1 MSKDLKPK
9 SVSNEQPD
17 GNKVG
22 KELKPK
28 NDSKNHKDLNQ
39 NTSDYDPNK
48 SIDESTDNLQN
59 GQGVDAQ
66 SVQPNGQSSGASDV
80 NQGVGSED
88 GSYMDGF
95 DDDASGWMADKL
107 EAGLG
112 SAKDKIADKF
122 LGGNDANEIESSDPS
137 ADGGETS
144 DPESS
149 SGETSEVSS
158 DGAEISEVEGNGEG
172 SDPEKEN
179 GSVDSQNSSSEGDFG
194 DIGSDLTGDGESD
207 DGGDSSSVMDK
218 ATNFLKGSIL
228 KNKGVKLA
236 IHSFN
241 FVSGLLTSAGVPAF
255 AVLPIILA
263 VSAVTVT
270 AVGVTGAVVVASN
283 NAVKDE
289 KVVKLEDCSDEER
302 AAQKAKTL
310 AGDEG
315 ANTAEQEENVK
326 KIHSALKEWGLN
338 DIQISGV
345 VGNGEQESGLSPKK
359 FESDHVAGGK
369 YKTEENYEKTRKD
382 GPIIEYIFG
391 SWSTFLGYYNGS
403 LNESGY
409 KEGAPSGQHTLGVGV
424 WQWTGGGAMGLYHF
438 SKEKSLDMW
447 SIDAQLTYMLSS
459 FSNKSS
465 YYHRLETF
473 KGMNSSNPEQAAVDF
488 LNKWEYEAGNF
499 TPNDGTHA
507 HAENRAQYAAKW
519 YVKIKEMQVD
529 KTYAKSILDAVVR
542 NAESASNDKVASTQ
556 KSLEDCDPDTESYGG
571 SGWQKKGGKFSGADS
586 GGSWTK
592 EELPDELKQYAIDP
606 RSVGMKFGSREGWT
620 LGGDGYV
627 NAGYCNQCTSLSSSL
642 IGVLWEKDGQPIG
655 SKHGMHG
662 DGKAIVSSMA
672 SALGVKVRNE
682 PISGDV
688 FSQGPTATNAYGHTG
703 VVSHVFENGDILIV
717 EQNWD
722 KSGGAR
728 SKRWFDTG
736 VNDFEWSYR
745 YIKKSE
751 YSSGY
756 TFASPEKAGY
766 KISSKA
772 KSMK

>member
-1 MSKDLKPK
+1 MAKDLKSK
-9 SVSNEQPD
+9 SASNEQPD

-28 NDSKNHKDLNQ
+28 NDSNNHKDLNQ
-39 NTSDYDPNK
+39 NTFDYDPNK
-48 SIDESTDNLQN
+48 SIDESIDNLQK

-66 SVQPNGQSSGASDV
+66 SAQPDGQSSGMSDV

-95 DDDASGWMADKL
+95 GDDTSAWMADKL
-107 EAGLG
+107 EDGLG

-122 LGGNDANEIESSDPS
+122 SGGNDANEIESSDPS

-158 DGAEISEVEGNGEG
+158 DGAETSEVEGDGEG
-172 SDPEKEN
+172 SDPEKDT

-228 KNKGVKLA
+228 KNKGVQLA

-241 FVSGLLTSAGVPAF
+241 FISGLLTSAGVPAF
-255 AVLPIILA
+255 AVIPIILA
-263 VSAVTVT
+263 VSAVAVT
-270 AVGVTGAVVVASN
+270 AVGVTGAVIVASN

-289 KVVKLEDCSDEER
+289 KVVKLEDCSDEEL

-310 AGDEG
+310 ANDEG
-315 ANTAEQEENVK
+315 NTTAEQEEIVK
-326 KIHSALKEWGLN
+326 KTHSALKEWGLN

-391 SWSTFLGYYNGS
+391 SWSTFLGYYGS
-403 LNESGY
+403 GLNESGY
-409 KEGAPSGQHTLGVGV
+409 KEGAPEGKHTLGVGV
-424 WQWTGGGAMGLYHF
+424 WQWTGGGAMGLYNF

-519 YVKIKEMQVD
+519 YVKIKEMEVD

-542 NAESASNDKVASTQ
+542 NAEAASNEKVNSTQ
-556 KSLEDCDPDTESYGG
+556 QSLEDCNPDTESFGG
-571 SGWQKKGGKFSGADS
+571 TGWQKKGGSYN
-586 GGSWTK
+586 GSDGKWEYNK
-592 EELPDELKQYAIDP
+592 LPDELKQYALDP
-606 RSVGMKFGSREGWT
+606 RSVGLKYGQRDGWT
-620 LGGDGYV
+620 LGGDRYV
-627 NAGYCNQCTSLSSSL
+627 NGGVCNQCTSLSSSL
-642 IGVLWEKDGQPIG
+642 MGVLWEKNGEPLA
-655 SKHGMHG
+655 SKHGMNG
-662 DGKAIVSSMA
+662 NGNQIVKSMSSHM
-672 SALGVKVRNE
+672 GTKIRKE

-688 FSQGPTATNAYGHTG
+688 FSSGLSGGYGHTG

-717 EQNWD
+717 EQNIEGV
-722 KSGGAR
+722 SGSWHHQSNFAVL
-728 SKRWFDTG
+728 G

-745 YIKKSE
+745 YIKKSALSDYE
-751 YSSGY
+751 F
-756 TFASPEKAGY
+756 TSPESKGY

>member
-1 MSKDLKPK
+1 M
-9 SVSNEQPD
+9 
-17 GNKVG
+17 
-22 KELKPK
+22 
-28 NDSKNHKDLNQ
+28 
-39 NTSDYDPNK
+39 
-48 SIDESTDNLQN
+48 
-59 GQGVDAQ
+59 
-66 SVQPNGQSSGASDV
+66 
-80 NQGVGSED
+80 
-88 GSYMDGF
+88 
-95 DDDASGWMADKL
+95 
-107 EAGLG
+107 
-112 SAKDKIADKF
+112 
-122 LGGNDANEIESSDPS
+122 
-137 ADGGETS
+137 
-144 DPESS
+144 
-149 SGETSEVSS
+149 
-158 DGAEISEVEGNGEG
+158 
-172 SDPEKEN
+172 
-179 GSVDSQNSSSEGDFG
+179 
-194 DIGSDLTGDGESD
+194 TGDGESD
-207 DGGDSSSVMDK
+207 DGDSSTVMDK

-228 KNKGVKLA
+228 KNKGVQLA

-241 FVSGLLTSAGVPAF
+241 FISGALTSAGVPAF
-255 AVLPIILA
+255 AVVPIILA

-289 KVVKLEDCSDEER
+289 KVVKLEDCSDEEL
-302 AAQKAKTL
+302 AAKKAKTL
-310 AGDEG
+310 ANEEG
-315 ANTAEQEENVK
+315 SNTAEQEETVK
-326 KIHSALKEWGLN
+326 KIHSALKEWGAT

-391 SWSTFLGYYNGS
+391 SWSTFAGYYNGG
-403 LNESGY
+403 LDESGY

-424 WQWTGGGAMGLYHF
+424 WQWTGGGAMGLYNF

-459 FSNKSS
+459 FINKSS
-465 YYHRLETF
+465 YYHRLEKF

-488 LNKWEYEAGNF
+488 LNNWEYEAGHF

-542 NAESASNDKVASTQ
+542 NAEAASNDKVASTQ

-571 SGWQKKGGKFSGADS
+571 SGWQKKGGSFSGAAN

-688 FSQGPTATNAYGHTG
+688 FSQGPTATNAYGH
-703 VVSHVFENGDILIV
+703 
-717 EQNWD
+717 
-722 KSGGAR
+722 
-728 SKRWFDTG
+728 
-736 VNDFEWSYR
+736 R
-745 YIKKSE
+745 YVKKSE

>member
-1 MSKDLKPK
+1 MAKDLKPK
-9 SVSNEQPD
+9 SASNEQPD

-28 NDSKNHKDLNQ
+28 NDSNNHKDLNQ

-59 GQGVDAQ
+59 SQGVDAQ
-66 SVQPNGQSSGASDV
+66 SAQPDGQSSDV
-80 NQGVGSED
+80 LNANQGVGSED
-88 GSYMDGF
+88 ASYMDGF
-95 DDDASGWMADKL
+95 GDDTSGWMADKL
-107 EAGLG
+107 ESGLG

-122 LGGNDANEIESSDPS
+122 SGGNSGDEIESSDPS

-158 DGAEISEVEGNGEG
+158 DGAETSDVEGDGEG
-172 SDPEKEN
+172 SDPEKES

-194 DIGSDLTGDGESD
+194 DIGSDLMSDGESD

-228 KNKGVKLA
+228 KNKGVQLA

-241 FVSGLLTSAGVPAF
+241 FISGLLTSAGVPAF
-255 AVLPIILA
+255 AVVPIILA
-263 VSAVTVT
+263 VSAVAVT
-270 AVGVTGAVVVASN
+270 AVGVAGAVVVASN

-391 SWSTFLGYYNGS
+391 SWSTFLGYYNGG

-556 KSLEDCDPDTESYGG
+556 KSLEDCDPDIESYGG
-571 SGWQKKGGKFSGADS
+571 TGWQKKGGSYNGSG
-586 GGSWTK
+586 TK
-592 EELPDELKQYAIDP
+592 WEYDKLPNELKQYAIDP
-606 RSVGMKFGSREGWT
+606 RSLGMKYGSREGWT
-620 LGGDGYV
+620 IGGNGYV
-627 NAGYCNQCTSLSSSL
+627 NAGICNQCTSLSSSL
-642 IGVLWEKDGQPIG
+642 MGVLWEKDGQPLG
-655 SKHGMHG
+655 NDHGMNG
-662 DGKAIVSSMA
+662 NGNQLVKSMSSHM
-672 SALGVKVRNE
+672 GTKIRKE
-682 PISGDV
+682 PISGDL
-688 FSQGPTATNAYGHTG
+688 FSSGLSDVYGHTG
-703 VVSHVFENGDILIV
+703 VVSHVFENGDILII
-717 EQNWD
+717 EQNIEGV
-722 KSGGAR
+722 SGSWHHQPQYDR
-728 SKRWFDTG
+728 LG
-736 VNDFEWSYR
+736 VSDFEWSYR
-745 YIKKSE
+745 YIKKGSLSDYE
-751 YSSGY
+751 F
-756 TFASPEKAGY
+756 TSPESKGY